1 MVTIGFTEGSPQNK
15 FECLFGVVML
25 MISIFL
31 FGYCINS
38 MRKIWDGM
46 AKQEDE
52 LKENIR
58 VINGYMKRQNLNFE
72 LQGRV
77 RKYLE
82 YTINNETNGDQ
93 ESEILN
99 KLTKSLKKEVLIES
113 YGKIIEQI
121 PFINENFSTETKEKI
136 VFALKSLTFSP
147 EDYVYQVSFRNY
159 FFK

>member
-1 MVTIGFTEGSPQNK
+1 
-15 FECLFGVVML
+15 
-25 MISIFL
+25 
-31 FGYCINS
+31 

-82 YTINNETNGDQ
+82 YTINNENNGDQ

-121 PFINENFSTETKEKI
+121 PFINDNFSTETKEKI
-136 VFALKSLTFSP
+136 VFSLKSLTFSP

-159 FFK
+159 FLK